1 MAPKKKNGGGGGGI
15 KHYNLLLKVKSWR
28 GVPLFTTCYFE

>member
-1 MAPKKKNGGGGGGI
+1 MAPKKKMVGGGGI

-28 GVPLFTTCYFE
+28 AVVYNMLF